1 MSRRKSNL
9 GKTGTIIG
17 LGIAGAGIIA
27 LLLYGKQIIAGA
39 QQVGQTA
46 GQITAAPIV
55 GFGEGL
61 ASSFQTGLN
70 ELKTFFGQGSGNAP
84 GSTTSGSTPG
94 TAAGSNPPPI
104 VTTSNDQLAAE
115 LAALQKKINDMNN
128 PNQNP
133 PANPSQPPPTP
144 PPAPTATP
152 TRPPSP
158 SAPTS
163 GFGGAPGTYGTPIP
177 GIDLGAGSTLQSGN
191 NAYQYLLNLAKQSG
205 AAAHPD
211 LQKPISPHGI
221 VNVNPSP
228 DIFSQIQ
235 NALKNGISALPG
247 IGVIRPIAPG
257 EIIPGLFA

>member
-115 LAALQKKINDMNN
+115 LAALRKKIDDMNN
-128 PNQNP
+128 PNTNP
-133 PANPSQPPPTP
+133 PANPSQPPSSP
-144 PPAPTATP
+144 PPPPTATP
-152 TRPPSP
+152 TKPPASN
-158 SAPTS
+158 APTS

-177 GIDLGAGSTLQSGN
+177 GVQLSDPGANGQT
-191 NAYQYLLNLAKQSG
+191 AYQYLLNLQKQANVS
-205 AAAHPD
+205 AHPN
-211 LQKPISPHGI
+211 LTKPTSSYGNANINSPQ
-221 VNVNPSP
+221 V
-228 DIFSQIQ
+228 DIFTQIQ